1 MPPSSRFSAAR
12 TASRPSTAPVNTAA
26 LLELLEGRELRDIS
40 VSQIATAA
48 GVHRVSFYRSFAEKE
63 DILREHINVTFREWE
78 SSRTPPAQ
86 DQAMPD
92 LFAYMARN
100 GGFYRLLYRRG
111 LFHLFKAV
119 LLSNIGPKPEYSN
132 HIAYAA
138 AFLANGIYGWIEEW
152 IARGMQESPEE
163 MAVLL
168 QEKL

>member
-1 MPPSSRFSAAR
+1 MPTWPATGAF
-12 TASRPSTAPVNTAA
+12 TACCTA
-26 LLELLEGRELRDIS
+26 
-40 VSQIATAA
+40 
-48 GVHRVSFYRSFAEKE
+48 
-63 DILREHINVTFREWE
+63 
-78 SSRTPPAQ
+78 
-86 DQAMPD
+86 
-92 LFAYMARN
+92 

-111 LFHLFKAV
+111 LFQLFKAV
-119 LLSNIGPKPEYSN
+119 PLSNIGPKPEYSN

>member
-26 LLELLEGRELRDIS
+26 LLELLDGRELRDIS
-40 VSQIATAA
+40 VSQIAAA
-48 GVHRVSFYRSFAEKE
+48 AEVHRVSFYRSFAEKE

>member
-86 DQAMPD
+86 DQE
-92 LFAYMARN
+92 
-100 GGFYRLLYRRG
+100 
-111 LFHLFKAV
+111 
-119 LLSNIGPKPEYSN
+119 IGRASCRE
-132 HIAYAA
+132 
-138 AFLANGIYGWIEEW
+138 
-152 IARGMQESPEE
+152 R
-163 MAVLL
+163 V
-168 QEKL
+168 